1 MQKNIKHYQI
11 LEKIDKGSYAK
22 VKRVLNTLDQKQ
34 YAVKIF
40 DKFLLMK
47 KKKIIKGSYISDF

>member
-47 KKKIIKGSYISDF
+47 KKKIIKG